1 MRQNLTDKELALYKR
16 VDEVLHYVWDPIGI
30 ATNAAAREE
39 YVSYLPKI
47 FAMLQERTDASSIA
61 AYLDNVA
68 TERMGLGANPEHSKR
83 VAELLLD
90 CKAEVEK
97 GRR

>member
-1 MRQNLTDKELALYKR
+1 
-16 VDEVLHYVWDPIGI
+16 
-30 ATNAAAREE
+30 
-39 YVSYLPKI
+39 
-47 FAMLQERTDASSIA
+47 MLQERTDASSMA

-68 TERMGLGANPEHSKR
+68 SESMGLGANPEHSKR

-90 CKAEVEK
+90 WKAEVEK

>member
-1 MRQNLTDKELALYKR
+1 MGQKLTDEELALYRR
-16 VDEVLHYVWDPIGI
+16 VDEVLRYVWGPIGV
-30 ATNAAAREE
+30 ATSAAARDE
-39 YVSYLPKI
+39 YVGYLPKV
-47 FAMLQERTDASSIA
+47 FAMLQEGTDASSIA

-68 TERMGLGANPEHSKR
+68 TEGMGLGANREHSKR

-90 CKAEVEK
+90 WKAEVDR

>member
-1 MRQNLTDKELALYKR
+1 MRQNLTDNELALYKL

-30 ATNAAAREE
+30 ATNADAREE

-68 TERMGLGANPEHSKR
+68 TKRMGLGANPGRSKR

-90 CKAEVEK
+90 GKAEVEK